1 LQGKTSREVLKMYLL
16 TSEAVKDPKVASSL
30 KKLAELEAFSPSFNR
45 LKESL
50 KNYLVVKGGKEETTW
65 APYWHLEEAIM
76 TYLYGEG
83 HA

>member
-1 LQGKTSREVLKMYLL
+1 MYLL

-50 KNYLVVKGGKEETTW
+50 KDYLIVKSGKKETTW
-65 APYWHLEEAIM
+65 EPYWNLEQAIM